1 MDSQGKIILIVDDEP
16 DIRAFLEDL
25 LTAQGYRCESADSG
39 PAALSRL
46 GTTSPDLVL
55 LDIMMPGMSGLE
67 VLRQIKERPDVAPRV
82 VMISCL
88 THPNTTL
95 RALDEGADHFVVKP
109 FRVHELLQT
118 LDQVL
123 ERGAATPE

>member
-1 MDSQGKIILIVDDEP
+1 MDSQDKTILIVDDEP

-25 LTAQGYRCESADSG
+25 LTAQGYQCEAADSG
-39 PAALSRL
+39 PAALSKL
-46 GTTSPDLVL
+46 GHMKPDLVL

-67 VLRQIKERPDVAPRV
+67 VLRQIKERPDFEAGV

-123 ERGAATPE
+123 ERRGTTPS